1 MAAKAAGV
9 KKILVSEQSRGRL
22 QTAKAG
28 GADRVINF
36 REESLPDVVAA
47 ETDGRGADVI
57 VVATGV
63 REAMEGAPA
72 LAAIKGRINLFAGL
86 PADNTAIMLDANLI
100 HYRELIVT
108 GTTGCSTDDC
118 RRSMELISSGKV
130 DLRPLI
136 SIRYSLDRAMEAFTA
151 VRAGNVLKVVLN
163 PGKEEA

>member
-1 MAAKAAGV
+1 
-9 KKILVSEQSRGRL
+9 
-22 QTAKAG
+22 
-28 GADRVINF
+28 
-36 REESLPDVVAA
+36 
-47 ETDGRGADVI
+47 
-57 VVATGV
+57 
-63 REAMEGAPA
+63 MEGAPA